1 MSRPDKENKRDSK
14 AQAGDLMDDG
24 GILVLRFLLLPPC
37 LRDTIKNCG
46 IVYVLVC

>member
-24 GILVLRFLLLPPC
+24 GILGNSLMIYTVSIL
-37 LRDTIKNCG
+37 I
-46 IVYVLVC
+46 